1 MKKVCSLICLILT
14 LLSLALPVGAEE
26 SAPAEDSVTISDE
39 ILSCLDMETVDSVF
53 RVYDITDGYA
63 GFVTYGDI
71 DGVLA
76 NTTDPQL
83 RIYYFVKSKQ
93 GETASYTYD
102 GTRLSKTQYHSGW
115 GSGWYG
121 VHDEKAESVIKKI
134 ADDIVVENIYYLW
147 YDSGFAVYYK
157 TNLGDYAY
165 VRTGKMEYLMGLEQF
180 LALQCELHDQWI
192 KFKDWRD
199 MDNMPAQI
207 KIGQL
212 RVDLSPYDI
221 TSPDFNPHAPLKTH
235 FKPGKFI
242 AIGSFVLLIALI
254 VGRFLIRGHR
264 KYREK
269 KERMASRI

>member
-1 MKKVCSLICLILT
+1 MKRVCSLICLLF
-14 LLSLALPVGAEE
+14 LMLAMVLPVNAEE
-26 SAPAEDSVTISDE
+26 TAKSEDSVTIPEDV
-39 ILSCLDMETVDSVF
+39 LACLDIETVDTVF

-76 NTTDPQL
+76 NTTEPQL
-83 RIYYFVKSKQ
+83 RIYYFVKNKQ

-115 GSGWYG
+115 GSGWYN
-121 VHDEKAESVIKKI
+121 VHSERAIAVIKQI
-134 ADDIVVENIYYLW
+134 TEDIVVENIYYLW
-147 YDSGFAVYYK
+147 YENWSAVYYK
-157 TNLGDYAY
+157 TNLGDYVY
-165 VRTGKMEYLMGLEQF
+165 VRAGKEYLMGLDQF
-180 LALQCELHDQWI
+180 LALQSELHDQWI

-207 KIGQL
+207 KISEL

-221 TSPDFNPHAPLKTH
+221 TSPDFDPYAPLKTN

-242 AIGSFVLLIALI
+242 AIGSFVLFIALV
-254 VGRFLIRGHR
+254 VGRFLIRGHG

-269 KERMASRI
+269 KERMSSRI

>member
-1 MKKVCSLICLILT
+1 MKKVYCLICLILMF
-14 LLSLALPVGAEE
+14 LSLVLPVGAEE
-26 SAPAEDSVTISDE
+26 TAHAEDSVTISGE
-39 ILSCLDMETVDSVF
+39 ILSCLDMETVDTVF
-53 RVYDITDGYA
+53 CVYDMNDRYA

-71 DGVLA
+71 DSVLA
-76 NTTDPQL
+76 NTAEPQL
-83 RIYYFVKSKQ
+83 RIYYFVKNKQ

-121 VHDEKAESVIKKI
+121 VHGEKAESVIKRI
-134 ADDIVVENIYYLW
+134 ADDIVVENVYYLW
-147 YDSGFAVYYK
+147 YDSWSAVYYK
-157 TNLGDYAY
+157 TNLGDYVY
-165 VRTGKMEYLMGLEQF
+165 VRAGKEYLMGLDQF
-180 LALQCELHDQWI
+180 LALQSELHDQWI

-207 KIGQL
+207 KISEL

-221 TSPDFNPHAPLKTH
+221 TSPDFDPHAPFKTN

-242 AIGSFVLLIALI
+242 AIGSLVLLIALI

-269 KERMASRI
+269 KERMAFRI